1 MMVHGSMCL
10 SDCGRYGAEIFD
22 LWRRKRFL
30 HSNTSLWSLTSSD
43 FHTLAVTRAG
53 IYRFTHF
60 MYLLYVLF
68 EAIGALH
75 SQ

>member
-1 MMVHGSMCL
+1 MVHGSMCL
-10 SDCGRYGAEIFD
+10 SDCGYGAEIFV
-22 LWRRKRFL
+22 WRRKRFL

-53 IYRFTHF
+53 IYRFTHSI
-60 MYLLYVLF
+60 YLLYVLF